1 MWKIALKL
9 MRKSVR
15 MLIASG
21 IAILIGSM
29 FMSAT
34 LLFVNSVDDL
44 MVRNATEEFSSANYA
59 ISFKNPN
66 SSPSSEIHYKDLH
79 LDKISK
85 MPGVNGIRSDDATA
99 LVRVEKGDKSV
110 TSIAWSSGLYGNLPV
125 YKSTEGRDP
134 QKIGE
139 ITLIKSIAKSIHANV
154 GDTITL
160 VKVDD
165 TGGDKEKSYDV
176 RVVGLVDDGEH
187 SQIPVSNRGTYL
199 GGVTNDFCAKLKN
212 LKNFDNQVVQSKVYM
227 SIDESKINDLSPKI
241 NALLPEQFSLMSRH
255 EVGVRSV
262 RNVSNG
268 TNFVTMFL
276 LSFGV
281 LALLISSLVIA
292 NTFQVLVA
300 QRRRTLA
307 LLRVI
312 GAQSHQLY
320 AAVLLEA
327 AVLGVISAAVGVLCA
342 IGFMGVISNVNINSG
357 PLSKI
362 PLIVSLPAVVWPIV
376 IGAIVTVLA
385 SMGAARS
392 ATKVT
397 PMEALRPMDLIKDKR
412 ASIIR
417 AVFGVIFIVIGI
429 LATVLSFN
437 ALTNMIAGKS
447 PNAGS
452 DSWMTLLG
460 AMFGCALVFIGIIM
474 TAIFWMPFAMKATG
488 AIMALCGPASKVA
501 NANVQRNPRRVA
513 ATGTA
518 LLIGVT
524 LVSTV
529 VTGAIC
535 GKATLKGVVDDRYS
549 VDIIIQGKNV
559 DESLAADIS
568 KISGIKH
575 TELLSAVPMTFKNAK
590 GKTEYAMVAG
600 VDNANQLRNV
610 MHTDLDG
617 VEINKD
623 SVLLPKFDSEGGEP
637 FELKKG
643 NLNLQAYVE
652 KNDSGDDSDANSDN
666 ITPFTGMN
674 TDSSNNN
681 KSITVKQVQF
691 KKYRNVGVYSN
702 NTAFVSKSYFNN
714 YLKPTTHMLLISVDS
729 SKGNLIDIVK
739 NIRNVTSNYAE
750 VIAAGSVFQRA
761 QWESAIDIMMMLL
774 VGLIAVAVV
783 IALIGVANTLS
794 LSVIERTKESATL
807 RAIGMTRGQVRRSLA
822 LEATLISLTST
833 VSGLI
838 VGTVFGWIG
847 SYMVF
852 SVIGKVPFVVDWT
865 IYAVLALIALLAAL
879 LSSVLPARRAVKSSP
894 VVALAEE

>member
-34 LLFVNSVDDL
+34 LLFANSVDDL
-44 MVRNATEEFSSANYA
+44 MVRNATDEFTSANYA

-110 TSIAWSSGLYGNLPV
+110 TSIAWSNGLYGNLPV

-139 ITLIKSIAKSIHANV
+139 ITLIKSIAKSIHANI

-165 TGGDKEKSYDV
+165 TGGDKEKSYDI

-187 SQIPVSNRGTYL
+187 SQIPFSNRGTYL
-199 GGVTNDFCAKLKN
+199 GGITNDFCAKLEN
-212 LKNFDNQVVQSKVYM
+212 LKNFDNEVVQSKVYM

-255 EVGVRSV
+255 EVGVRAV
-262 RNVSNG
+262 RSVSNG

-276 LSFGV
+276 LSFGI

-327 AVLGVISAAVGVLCA
+327 AILGVISAAIGVLCA
-342 IGFMGVISNVNINSG
+342 IGFMGAISNLNINSG

-397 PMEALRPMDLIKDKR
+397 PMEALRPMDLMKDKR

-417 AVFGVIFIVIGI
+417 AVFGVLFIVVGI
-429 LATVLSFN
+429 LFTALSATSLAS
-437 ALTNMIAGKS
+437 MIARKS
-447 PNAGS
+447 PTAGS

-460 AMFGCALVFIGIIM
+460 AMFGCALVFIGIII
-474 TAIFWMPFAMKATG
+474 TATFWMPFAMKATG

-535 GKATLKGVVDDRYS
+535 GRATVKGVVDDRYS

-575 TELLSAVPMTFKNAK
+575 TELLPAVPMTFKNAK

-643 NLNLQAYVE
+643 NLNLKAYVE
-652 KNDSGDDSDANSDN
+652 KYSSGETDSNN

-674 TDSSNNN
+674 TDSSNND

-691 KKYRNVGVYSN
+691 KTYRNVGVYSN

-714 YLKPTTHMLLISVDS
+714 YLKPTTHILLISVDS
-729 SKGNLIDIVK
+729 SKANLVDIAK
-739 NIRNVTSNYAE
+739 NIRNVTSSYAE
-750 VIAAGSVFQRA
+750 VMATGSVFERA
-761 QWESAIDIMMMLL
+761 KWESTIDIMMMLL

-833 VSGLI
+833 VFGLI

-852 SVIGKVPFVVDWT
+852 STIGKVPFVVDWT

>member
-34 LLFVNSVDDL
+34 LLFANSVDDL
-44 MVRNATEEFSSANYA
+44 MVRNATNEFGSANYA
-59 ISFKNPN
+59 ISFRNPN

-79 LDKISK
+79 LDEISK

-110 TSIAWSSGLYGNLPV
+110 TSIAWSNGLYGNLPV

-134 QKIGE
+134 QEIGE
-139 ITLIKSIAKSIHANV
+139 ITLIKSIAKSIHANI

-187 SQIPVSNRGTYL
+187 SQIPFSNRGTYL
-199 GGVTNDFCAKLKN
+199 GGITNDFCAKLEN
-212 LKNFDNQVVQSKVYM
+212 IENFDNQVVQSKVYM

-241 NALLPEQFSLMSRH
+241 NALLPSRFSLMSRH

-276 LSFGV
+276 LSFGI

-327 AVLGVISAAVGVLCA
+327 AILGVISAAVGVLCA
-342 IGFMGVISNVNINSG
+342 IGFMGAISNVNINSG

-362 PLIVSLPAVVWPIV
+362 PLIVSLPAIVWPIA
-376 IGAIVTVLA
+376 IGTIVTVLA
-385 SMGAARS
+385 SMSAARS

-417 AVFGVIFIVIGI
+417 AVFGVLFIVVGI
-429 LATVLSFN
+429 LATALS
-437 ALTNMIAGKS
+437 ATSLASMIAGKS

-460 AMFGCALVFIGIIM
+460 AMFGCALVFIGIII
-474 TAIFWMPFAMKATG
+474 TATFWMPFAMKATG

-559 DESLAADIS
+559 DESLAVDIS

-575 TELLSAVPMTFKNAK
+575 TELLPAVPMTFKNAK
-590 GKTEYAMVAG
+590 GKTEYAMAVG
-600 VDNANQLRNV
+600 VDNVNQLKNV

-617 VEINKD
+617 VNINKD
-623 SVLLPKFDSEGGEP
+623 SILLPKFNEEGGEP

-643 NLNLQAYVE
+643 NLDLQAYVE
-652 KNDSGDDSDANSDN
+652 KYSSGETDSDN
-666 ITPFTGMN
+666 ITPFTGTN
-674 TDSSNNN
+674 TDSSNND

-691 KKYRNVGVYSN
+691 KKYRNVNIYSR

-714 YLKPTTHMLLISVDS
+714 YLKPTTHILLISVDS
-729 SKGNLIDIVK
+729 SKANLVDIVK
-739 NIRNVTSNYAE
+739 NIRNITSSYAE
-750 VIAAGSVFQRA
+750 VMAAGSVFERA
-761 QWESAIDIMMMLL
+761 QWESAIDVIMMLL

-852 SVIGKVPFVVDWT
+852 SVIGKVPFVVDWA

>member
-1 MWKIALKL
+1 

-44 MVRNATEEFSSANYA
+44 MVRNATEEFHSANYA
-59 ISFKNPN
+59 ISSKSSN
-66 SSPSSEIHYKDLH
+66 SSPNSGIHYKDLH
-79 LDKISK
+79 LDEISK

-99 LVRVEKGDKSV
+99 LVGVEKGDKSV

-139 ITLIKSIAKSIHANV
+139 ITLIKSIAKSIHANI

-160 VKVDD
+160 VKVDEA
-165 TGGDKEKSYDV
+165 GGNKEKSYDV

-187 SQIPVSNRGTYL
+187 SQIPISNRGTYL
-199 GGVTNDFCAKLKN
+199 GGITNDFCAKLNN

-255 EVGVRSV
+255 EVGVRAV
-262 RNVSNG
+262 RSVSNG

-320 AAVLLEA
+320 TAVLLEA
-327 AVLGVISAAVGVLCA
+327 AILGVISAAIGVLCA
-342 IGFMGVISNVNINSG
+342 IGFMGAISNLNINSG

-362 PLIVSLPAVVWPIV
+362 PLIVSLPAIVWPIV

-397 PMEALRPMDLIKDKR
+397 PMEALRPMDLMKDKR

-417 AVFGVIFIVIGI
+417 AVFGVLFIVVGI
-429 LATVLSFN
+429 LFTALSSTSL
-437 ALTNMIAGKS
+437 ASMIAQQS
-447 PNAGS
+447 PNAGA
-452 DSWMTLLG
+452 DSWRTLIG
-460 AMFGCALVFIGIIM
+460 AVFGCALVFIGIII
-474 TAIFWMPFAMKATG
+474 TATFWMPFAMKATG
-488 AIMALCGPASKVA
+488 AVMALCGPASKVA

-568 KISGIKH
+568 KISGIKY
-575 TELLSAVPMTFKNAK
+575 TELLPAVPMTFKNAK
-590 GKTEYAMVAG
+590 GKTEYAMAAG
-600 VDNANQLRNV
+600 VDNVNQLRNV

-617 VEINKD
+617 VNINKD
-623 SVLLPKFDSEGGEP
+623 SVLLPKFNDEGGEP
-637 FELKKG
+637 FDLKKG
-643 NLNLQAYVE
+643 SLNLQAYVE
-652 KNDSGDDSDANSDN
+652 KYSSGETDSDN

-674 TDSSNNN
+674 TDSSNND

-702 NTAFVSKSYFNN
+702 NTAFVSKSYFNS

-729 SKGNLIDIVK
+729 SKANLIDIVK
-739 NIRNVTSNYAE
+739 NIRNVTSSYAE
-750 VIAAGSVFQRA
+750 VMAAGSVFQRA

-833 VSGLI
+833 VSGLVI
-838 VGTVFGWIG
+838 GTAFGWIG

-879 LSSVLPARRAVKSSP
+879 LSSVLPAHRAVKSSP
-894 VVALAEE
+894 VVALAED

>member
-44 MVRNATEEFSSANYA
+44 MVRNATEEFHSANYA
-59 ISFKNPN
+59 ISAKSSN
-66 SSPSSEIHYKDLH
+66 SSPNSGIHYKDLH
-79 LDKISK
+79 LDEISK

-99 LVRVEKGDKSV
+99 LVGVEKGDKSV

-125 YKSTEGRDP
+125 YKSTEGRNP

-139 ITLIKSIAKSIHANV
+139 ITLIKSIAKSIHANI

-160 VKVDD
+160 VKVDEA
-165 TGGDKEKSYDV
+165 GGNKEKSYDV

-187 SQIPVSNRGTYL
+187 SQIPISNRGTYL
-199 GGVTNDFCAKLKN
+199 GGITNDFCAKLNN

-255 EVGVRSV
+255 EVGVRAV
-262 RNVSNG
+262 RSVSNG

-307 LLRVI
+307 ILRVI

-320 AAVLLEA
+320 TAVLLEA
-327 AVLGVISAAVGVLCA
+327 AILGVISAAIGVLCA
-342 IGFMGVISNVNINSG
+342 IGFMGAISNLNINSG

-362 PLIVSLPAVVWPIV
+362 PLIVSLPAIVWPIV

-397 PMEALRPMDLIKDKR
+397 PMEALRPMDLMKDKR

-417 AVFGVIFIVIGI
+417 AVFGVLFIVVGI
-429 LATVLSFN
+429 LFTALSSTSL
-437 ALTNMIAGKS
+437 ASMIAQQS
-447 PNAGS
+447 PNAGA
-452 DSWMTLLG
+452 DSWRTLIG
-460 AMFGCALVFIGIIM
+460 AVFGCALVFIGIII
-474 TAIFWMPFAMKATG
+474 TATFWMPFAMKATG
-488 AIMALCGPASKVA
+488 AVMALCGPASKVA

-568 KISGIKH
+568 KISGIKY
-575 TELLSAVPMTFKNAK
+575 TELLPAVPMTFKNAK
-590 GKTEYAMVAG
+590 GKTEYAMAAG
-600 VDNANQLRNV
+600 VDNVNQLRNV

-617 VEINKD
+617 VNINKD
-623 SVLLPKFDSEGGEP
+623 SVLLPKFNDEGGEP
-637 FELKKG
+637 FDLKKG
-643 NLNLQAYVE
+643 SLNLQAYVE
-652 KNDSGDDSDANSDN
+652 KYSSGETDSDN

-674 TDSSNNN
+674 TDSSNND

-702 NTAFVSKSYFNN
+702 NTAFVSKSYFNS

-729 SKGNLIDIVK
+729 SKANLIDIVK
-739 NIRNVTSNYAE
+739 NIRNVTSSYAE
-750 VIAAGSVFQRA
+750 VMAAGSVFQRA

-833 VSGLI
+833 VSGLVI
-838 VGTVFGWIG
+838 GTAFGWIG

-879 LSSVLPARRAVKSSP
+879 LSSVLPAHRAVKSSP
-894 VVALAEE
+894 VVALAED

>member
-1 MWKIALKL
+1 

-44 MVRNATEEFSSANYA
+44 MVRNATEEFHSANYA
-59 ISFKNPN
+59 ISAKSSN
-66 SSPSSEIHYKDLH
+66 SSPNSGIHYKDLH
-79 LDKISK
+79 LDEISK

-99 LVRVEKGDKSV
+99 LVGVEKGDKSV

-139 ITLIKSIAKSIHANV
+139 ITLIKSIAKSIHANI

-160 VKVDD
+160 VKVDEA
-165 TGGDKEKSYDV
+165 GGNKEKSYDV

-187 SQIPVSNRGTYL
+187 SQIPISNRGTYL
-199 GGVTNDFCAKLKN
+199 GGITNDFCAKLNN

-255 EVGVRSV
+255 EVGVRAV
-262 RNVSNG
+262 RSVSNG

-307 LLRVI
+307 ILRVI

-320 AAVLLEA
+320 TAVLLEA
-327 AVLGVISAAVGVLCA
+327 AILGVISAAIGVLCA
-342 IGFMGVISNVNINSG
+342 IGFMGAISNLNINSG

-362 PLIVSLPAVVWPIV
+362 PLIVSLPAIVWPIV

-397 PMEALRPMDLIKDKR
+397 PMEALRPMDLMKDKR

-417 AVFGVIFIVIGI
+417 AVFGVLFIVVGI
-429 LATVLSFN
+429 LFTALSSTSL
-437 ALTNMIAGKS
+437 ASMIAQQS
-447 PNAGS
+447 PNAGA
-452 DSWMTLLG
+452 DSWRTLIG
-460 AMFGCALVFIGIIM
+460 AVFGCALVFIGIII
-474 TAIFWMPFAMKATG
+474 TATFWMPFAMKATG
-488 AIMALCGPASKVA
+488 AVMALCGPASKVA

-568 KISGIKH
+568 KISGIKY
-575 TELLSAVPMTFKNAK
+575 TELLPAVPMTFKNAK
-590 GKTEYAMVAG
+590 GKTEYAMAAG
-600 VDNANQLRNV
+600 VDNVNQLRNV

-617 VEINKD
+617 VNINKD
-623 SVLLPKFDSEGGEP
+623 SVLLPKFNDEGGEP
-637 FELKKG
+637 FDLKKG
-643 NLNLQAYVE
+643 SLNLQAYVE
-652 KNDSGDDSDANSDN
+652 KYSSGETDSDN

-674 TDSSNNN
+674 TDSSNND

-702 NTAFVSKSYFNN
+702 NTAFVSKSYFNS

-729 SKGNLIDIVK
+729 SKANLIDIVK
-739 NIRNVTSNYAE
+739 NIRNVTSSYAE
-750 VIAAGSVFQRA
+750 VMAAGSVFQRA

-833 VSGLI
+833 VSGLVI
-838 VGTVFGWIG
+838 GTAFGWIG

-852 SVIGKVPFVVDWT
+852 STIGKVPFVVDWT

-879 LSSVLPARRAVKSSP
+879 LSSVLPAHRAVKSSP
-894 VVALAEE
+894 VVALAED

>member
-34 LLFVNSVDDL
+34 LLFANSVDDL
-44 MVRNATEEFSSANYA
+44 MVRNATNEFGSANYA
-59 ISFKNPN
+59 ISFRNPN

-79 LDKISK
+79 LDEISK

-110 TSIAWSSGLYGNLPV
+110 TSIAWSNGLYGNLPV

-134 QKIGE
+134 QEIGE
-139 ITLIKSIAKSIHANV
+139 ITLIKSIAKSIHANI

-187 SQIPVSNRGTYL
+187 SQIPFSNRGTYL
-199 GGVTNDFCAKLKN
+199 GGITNDFCAKLEN
-212 LKNFDNQVVQSKVYM
+212 IENFDNQVVQSKVYM

-241 NALLPEQFSLMSRH
+241 NALLPSRFSLMSRH

-276 LSFGV
+276 LSFGI

-327 AVLGVISAAVGVLCA
+327 AILGVISAAVGVLCA
-342 IGFMGVISNVNINSG
+342 IGFMGAISNVNINSG

-362 PLIVSLPAVVWPIV
+362 PLIVSLPAIVWPIA
-376 IGAIVTVLA
+376 IGTIVTVLA
-385 SMGAARS
+385 SMSAARS

-417 AVFGVIFIVIGI
+417 AVFGVIFIVVGI
-429 LATVLSFN
+429 LATALS
-437 ALTNMIAGKS
+437 ATSLASMIAGKS

-460 AMFGCALVFIGIIM
+460 AMFGCALVFIGIII
-474 TAIFWMPFAMKATG
+474 TATFWMPFAMKATG

-559 DESLAADIS
+559 DESLAVDIS

-575 TELLSAVPMTFKNAK
+575 TELLPAVPMTFKNAK
-590 GKTEYAMVAG
+590 GKTEYAMAVG
-600 VDNANQLRNV
+600 VDNVNQLKNV

-617 VEINKD
+617 VNINKD
-623 SVLLPKFDSEGGEP
+623 SILLPKFNEEGGEP

-643 NLNLQAYVE
+643 NLDLQAYVE
-652 KNDSGDDSDANSDN
+652 KYSSGETDSDN
-666 ITPFTGMN
+666 ITPFTGTN
-674 TDSSNNN
+674 TDSSNND

-691 KKYRNVGVYSN
+691 KKYRNVNIYSR

-714 YLKPTTHMLLISVDS
+714 YLKPTTHILLISVDS
-729 SKGNLIDIVK
+729 SKANLVDIVK
-739 NIRNVTSNYAE
+739 NIRNITSSYAE
-750 VIAAGSVFQRA
+750 VMAAGSVFERA
-761 QWESAIDIMMMLL
+761 QWESAIDVMMMLL

-852 SVIGKVPFVVDWT
+852 SVIGKVPFVVDWA

>member
-34 LLFVNSVDDL
+34 LLFANSVDDL
-44 MVRNATEEFSSANYA
+44 MVRNATDEFGSANYA
-59 ISFKNPN
+59 ISFRNPN

-79 LDKISK
+79 LDEISK
-85 MPGVNGIRSDDATA
+85 MPGVNGIRSNDATA

-110 TSIAWSSGLYGNLPV
+110 TSIAWSNGLYGNLPV

-134 QKIGE
+134 QEIGE
-139 ITLIKSIAKSIHANV
+139 ITLIKSIAKSIHANI

-187 SQIPVSNRGTYL
+187 SQIPFSNRGTYL
-199 GGVTNDFCAKLKN
+199 GGITNDFCAKLEN
-212 LKNFDNQVVQSKVYM
+212 IENFDNQVVQSKVYM

-241 NALLPEQFSLMSRH
+241 NSLLPSRFSLMSRH
-255 EVGVRSV
+255 EVGVRAV

-276 LSFGV
+276 LSFGI

-327 AVLGVISAAVGVLCA
+327 AILGVISAAVGVLCA
-342 IGFMGVISNVNINSG
+342 IGFMGAISNVNINSG

-362 PLIVSLPAVVWPIV
+362 PLIVSLPAIVWPIA
-376 IGAIVTVLA
+376 IGTIVTVLA
-385 SMGAARS
+385 SMSAARS

-417 AVFGVIFIVIGI
+417 AVFGVIFIVVGI
-429 LATVLSFN
+429 LATALS
-437 ALTNMIAGKS
+437 ATSLASMIAGKS

-460 AMFGCALVFIGIIM
+460 AMFGCALVFIGIII
-474 TAIFWMPFAMKATG
+474 TATFWMPFAMKATG

-575 TELLSAVPMTFKNAK
+575 TELLPAVPMTFKNAK
-590 GKTEYAMVAG
+590 GKTEYAMAVG
-600 VDNANQLRNV
+600 VDNVNQLKNV

-617 VEINKD
+617 VNINKD
-623 SVLLPKFDSEGGEP
+623 SILLPKFNEEGGEP

-643 NLNLQAYVE
+643 NLDLQAYVE
-652 KNDSGDDSDANSDN
+652 KYSSGETDSDN
-666 ITPFTGMN
+666 ITPFTGTN
-674 TDSSNNN
+674 TDSSNND

-691 KKYRNVGVYSN
+691 KKYRNVNIYSR

-714 YLKPTTHMLLISVDS
+714 YLKPTTHILLISVDS
-729 SKGNLIDIVK
+729 SKANLVDIVK
-739 NIRNVTSNYAE
+739 NIRNITSSYAE
-750 VIAAGSVFQRA
+750 VMAAGSVFERA
-761 QWESAIDIMMMLL
+761 QWESAIDVMMMLL

-852 SVIGKVPFVVDWT
+852 SVIGKVPFVVDWA

>member
-1 MWKIALKL
+1 

-34 LLFVNSVDDL
+34 LLFANSVDDL
-44 MVRNATEEFSSANYA
+44 MVRNATNEFGSANYA
-59 ISFKNPN
+59 ISFSNPN
-66 SSPSSEIHYKDLH
+66 SSPSSKIHYKDLH
-79 LDKISK
+79 LDEISK

-110 TSIAWSSGLYGNLPV
+110 TSIAWSNGLYGNLPV
-125 YKSTEGRDP
+125 YKSTEGREP

-139 ITLIKSIAKSIHANV
+139 ITLIKSIAKSIHANI

-187 SQIPVSNRGTYL
+187 SQIPFSNRGTYL
-199 GGVTNDFCAKLKN
+199 GGVTNDFCAKLNN
-212 LKNFDNQVVQSKVYM
+212 LKNFDNEVVQSKVYM

-241 NALLPEQFSLMSRH
+241 NSLLPSRFSLMSRH
-255 EVGVRSV
+255 EVGVRAV

-276 LSFGV
+276 LSFGI

-327 AVLGVISAAVGVLCA
+327 AILGVISAAVGVLCA
-342 IGFMGVISNVNINSG
+342 IGFMGAISNVNINSG

-362 PLIVSLPAVVWPIV
+362 PLIVSLPAVVWPIA
-376 IGAIVTVLA
+376 IGTIVTVLA

-417 AVFGVIFIVIGI
+417 AVFGVVFIVVGI
-429 LATVLSFN
+429 LATALS
-437 ALTNMIAGKS
+437 ATSLASMIARRS
-447 PNAGS
+447 PTAGS

-460 AMFGCALVFIGIIM
+460 AMFGCALVFIGIVM
-474 TAIFWMPFAMKATG
+474 TSIFWMPFAMKATG

-535 GKATLKGVVDDRYS
+535 GKATLKGVVDDHYS

-575 TELLSAVPMTFKNAK
+575 TELLPAVPMTFKNAK
-590 GKTEYAMVAG
+590 GKTEYAMAAG
-600 VDNANQLRNV
+600 VDNIDQLKNV

-617 VEINKD
+617 VNINRD
-623 SVLLPKFDSEGGEP
+623 SVLLPKFNNEGGEP
-637 FELKKG
+637 FDLKKG

-652 KNDSGDDSDANSDN
+652 KYSSSEDSVDS

-674 TDSSNNN
+674 TDSSNND

-691 KKYRNVGVYSN
+691 KKYRNVNIYSR

-714 YLKPTTHMLLISVDS
+714 YLKPTTHILLISVDS
-729 SKGNLIDIVK
+729 SKANLVDIVK
-739 NIRNVTSNYAE
+739 NIRNITSSYAE
-750 VIAAGSVFQRA
+750 VMAGGSVFQRA

-838 VGTVFGWIG
+838 VGTAFGWIG

-852 SVIGKVPFVVDWT
+852 SAIGKVPFVIDWT

-894 VVALAEE
+894 VVALAED

>member
-34 LLFVNSVDDL
+34 LLFANSVDDL
-44 MVRNATEEFSSANYA
+44 MVRNATDEFGSANYA
-59 ISFKNPN
+59 ISFRNPN

-110 TSIAWSSGLYGNLPV
+110 TSIAWSNGLYGNLPV

-139 ITLIKSIAKSIHANV
+139 ITLIKSIAKSIHANI

-187 SQIPVSNRGTYL
+187 SQIPFSNRGTYL
-199 GGVTNDFCAKLKN
+199 GGITNDFCAKLEN

-255 EVGVRSV
+255 EVGVRAV
-262 RNVSNG
+262 RNMSNG

-327 AVLGVISAAVGVLCA
+327 AILGVISAAVGVLCA
-342 IGFMGVISNVNINSG
+342 IGFMGAISNLNINSG

-362 PLIVSLPAVVWPIV
+362 PLIVSLPAIVWPIV

-412 ASIIR
+412 SSIIR
-417 AVFGVIFIVIGI
+417 AVFGVVFIVVGI
-429 LATVLSFN
+429 LATALS
-437 ALTNMIAGKS
+437 ATSLASMIARKS
-447 PNAGS
+447 PTAGS

-460 AMFGCALVFIGIIM
+460 AMFGCALVFIGIII
-474 TAIFWMPFAMKATG
+474 TATFWMPFAMKATG

-535 GKATLKGVVDDRYS
+535 GRATVKGVVDDRYS

-575 TELLSAVPMTFKNAK
+575 TELLPAVPMTFKNAK
-590 GKTEYAMVAG
+590 GKTEYAMTAG
-600 VDNANQLRNV
+600 VDNVNQLKNV

-617 VEINKD
+617 VNITKD
-623 SVLLPKFDSEGGEP
+623 SVLLPKFNNEGGEP
-637 FELKKG
+637 FDLKKG
-643 NLNLQAYVE
+643 NLNLKAYVE
-652 KNDSGDDSDANSDN
+652 KYSSGETDSNN

-674 TDSSNNN
+674 TDSSNND

-691 KKYRNVGVYSN
+691 KTYRNVGVYSN

-714 YLKPTTHMLLISVDS
+714 YLKSTTHILLISVDS
-729 SKGNLIDIVK
+729 SKANLVDIAK
-739 NIRNVTSNYAE
+739 NIRNVTSSYAE
-750 VIAAGSVFQRA
+750 VMATGSVFERA
-761 QWESAIDIMMMLL
+761 KWESTIDIMMMLL

-833 VSGLI
+833 VFGLI
-838 VGTVFGWIG
+838 VGTAFGWIG

-852 SVIGKVPFVVDWT
+852 SAIGKVPFVIDWT

-894 VVALAEE
+894 VVALAED

>member
-1 MWKIALKL
+1 

-34 LLFVNSVDDL
+34 LLFSNSVDDL
-44 MVRNATEEFSSANYA
+44 MVRNATDEFGSANYA

-110 TSIAWSSGLYGNLPV
+110 TSIAWSNGLYGNLPV

-134 QKIGE
+134 QEIGE
-139 ITLIKSIAKSIHANV
+139 ITLIKSIAKSIHANI

-187 SQIPVSNRGTYL
+187 SQIPFSNRGTYL
-199 GGVTNDFCAKLKN
+199 GGITNDFCAKLEN
-212 LKNFDNQVVQSKVYM
+212 IKNFDNQVVQSKVYM

-241 NALLPEQFSLMSRH
+241 NALLPSRFSLMSRH
-255 EVGVRSV
+255 EVGVRAV
-262 RNVSNG
+262 RSVSNG

-276 LSFGV
+276 LSFGI

-327 AVLGVISAAVGVLCA
+327 AILGVISAAVGVLCA
-342 IGFMGVISNVNINSG
+342 IGFMGAISNVNINSG

-362 PLIVSLPAVVWPIV
+362 PLIVSLPAVVWPIA
-376 IGAIVTVLA
+376 IGMIVTVLA
-385 SMGAARS
+385 SMSAARS

-417 AVFGVIFIVIGI
+417 AVFGVIFIVVGI
-429 LATVLSFN
+429 LATALS
-437 ALTNMIAGKS
+437 ATSLASMIAGKS
-447 PNAGS
+447 PTAGS

-460 AMFGCALVFIGIIM
+460 AMFGCALVFIGIII
-474 TAIFWMPFAMKATG
+474 TATFWMPFAMKATG
-488 AIMALCGPASKVA
+488 AIMALCGPSSKVA

-513 ATGTA
+513 ATGTS

-529 VTGAIC
+529 VTGAMC

-575 TELLSAVPMTFKNAK
+575 TELLPAVPMTFKNAK
-590 GKTEYAMVAG
+590 GKTEYAMAAG
-600 VDNANQLRNV
+600 VDNVNQLRNV

-617 VEINKD
+617 VNINKD
-623 SVLLPKFDSEGGEP
+623 SVLLPKFNNEGGEP
-637 FELKKG
+637 FDLKKG

-652 KNDSGDDSDANSDN
+652 KYSSGEDSVENV
-666 ITPFTGMN
+666 TPFTGMN
-674 TDSSNNN
+674 TDSSNND

-691 KKYRNVGVYSN
+691 KTYRNVGVYSN

-714 YLKPTTHMLLISVDS
+714 YLKPTTHILLISVDS
-729 SKGNLIDIVK
+729 SKANLVDIAK
-739 NIRNVTSNYAE
+739 NIRNVTSSYAE
-750 VIAAGSVFQRA
+750 VMATGSVFERA
-761 QWESAIDIMMMLL
+761 KWESTIDIMMMLL

-838 VGTVFGWIG
+838 VGTAFGWIG

-852 SVIGKVPFVVDWT
+852 STIGKVPFVVDWT

-894 VVALAEE
+894 VVALAED

>member
-34 LLFVNSVDDL
+34 LLFANSVDDL
-44 MVRNATEEFSSANYA
+44 MVRNATDEFGSANYA
-59 ISFKNPN
+59 ISFRNPN
-66 SSPSSEIHYKDLH
+66 SFPSSKIHYKDLH
-79 LDKISK
+79 LDEISK
-85 MPGVNGIRSDDATA
+85 MPGVNGIRIDDATA

-134 QKIGE
+134 QGIGE
-139 ITLIKSIAKSIHANV
+139 ITLIKSIAKSIHANI

-187 SQIPVSNRGTYL
+187 SQIPFSNRGTYL
-199 GGVTNDFCAKLKN
+199 GGVTNDFCAKLNN

-241 NALLPEQFSLMSRH
+241 NSLLPSRFSLMSRH
-255 EVGVRSV
+255 EVGVRAV

-276 LSFGV
+276 LSFGI

-327 AVLGVISAAVGVLCA
+327 AILGVISAAAGVLCA
-342 IGFMGVISNVNINSG
+342 IGFMGAISNVNINSG

-362 PLIVSLPAVVWPIV
+362 PLIVSLPAVVWPIA
-376 IGAIVTVLA
+376 IGTIVTVLA

-417 AVFGVIFIVIGI
+417 AVFGVVFIVVGI
-429 LATVLSFN
+429 LATALS
-437 ALTNMIAGKS
+437 ATSLASMIARRS
-447 PNAGS
+447 PTAGS

-460 AMFGCALVFIGIIM
+460 AMFGCALVFIGIVM
-474 TAIFWMPFAMKATG
+474 TSIFWMPFAMKATG

-535 GKATLKGVVDDRYS
+535 GKATLKGVVDDHYS

-568 KISGIKH
+568 KISGIKN
-575 TELLSAVPMTFKNAK
+575 TELLPAVPMTFKNAK
-590 GKTEYAMVAG
+590 GKTEYAMAAG
-600 VDNANQLRNV
+600 VDNIDQLKNV

-617 VEINKD
+617 VNINKD
-623 SVLLPKFDSEGGEP
+623 SVLLPKFNGEGGEP

-652 KNDSGDDSDANSDN
+652 KYSSDETDSNN

-674 TDSSNNN
+674 TDSSNND

-691 KKYRNVGVYSN
+691 KKYRNVNIYSR

-714 YLKPTTHMLLISVDS
+714 YLKPTTHILLISVDS
-729 SKGNLIDIVK
+729 SKANLVDIVK
-739 NIRNVTSNYAE
+739 NIRNITSSYAE
-750 VIAAGSVFQRA
+750 VMAGGSVFQRA

-838 VGTVFGWIG
+838 VGTAFGWIG

-852 SVIGKVPFVVDWT
+852 SAIGKVPFVIDWT

-894 VVALAEE
+894 VVALAED

>member
-34 LLFVNSVDDL
+34 LLFANSVDDL
-44 MVRNATEEFSSANYA
+44 MVRNATDEFGSANYA
-59 ISFKNPN
+59 ISFRNPN

-79 LDKISK
+79 LDEISK

-110 TSIAWSSGLYGNLPV
+110 TSIAWSNGLYGNLPV

-139 ITLIKSIAKSIHANV
+139 ITLIKSIAKSIHANI

-187 SQIPVSNRGTYL
+187 SQIPFSNRGTYL
-199 GGVTNDFCAKLKN
+199 GGVTNDFSAKLNN
-212 LKNFDNQVVQSKVYM
+212 LKNFDNEVVQSKVYM

-241 NALLPEQFSLMSRH
+241 NSLLPSRFSLMSRH
-255 EVGVRSV
+255 EVGVRAV

-276 LSFGV
+276 LSFGI

-327 AVLGVISAAVGVLCA
+327 AILGVISAGVGVLCA
-342 IGFMGVISNVNINSG
+342 IGFMGAISNVNINSG

-362 PLIVSLPAVVWPIV
+362 PLIVSLPAIVWPIA

-385 SMGAARS
+385 SMSAARS

-417 AVFGVIFIVIGI
+417 AVFGVLFIVVGI
-429 LATVLSFN
+429 LATALS
-437 ALTNMIAGKS
+437 ATSLASMIAGKS
-447 PNAGS
+447 PTAGS

-460 AMFGCALVFIGIIM
+460 AMFGCALVFIGIII
-474 TAIFWMPFAMKATG
+474 TATFWMPFAMKATG

-535 GKATLKGVVDDRYS
+535 GKATLKGVVDDHYS

-575 TELLSAVPMTFKNAK
+575 TELLPAVPMTFKNAK
-590 GKTEYAMVAG
+590 GKTEYAMAAG
-600 VDNANQLRNV
+600 VDNVNQLKNV

-617 VEINKD
+617 VNINKD
-623 SVLLPKFDSEGGEP
+623 SVLLPKFNEEGGEP

-652 KNDSGDDSDANSDN
+652 KYSSGETDSDD

-674 TDSSNNN
+674 TDPSNND

-691 KKYRNVGVYSN
+691 KKYRNVNIYSR

-714 YLKPTTHMLLISVDS
+714 YLKPTTHILLISVDS
-729 SKGNLIDIVK
+729 SKANLVDIVK
-739 NIRNVTSNYAE
+739 NIRNITSSYAE
-750 VIAAGSVFQRA
+750 VMAGGSVFQRA
-761 QWESAIDIMMMLL
+761 QWESAIDVMMMLL

-838 VGTVFGWIG
+838 VGTAFGWIG

-852 SVIGKVPFVVDWT
+852 SAIGKVPFVIDWT

-894 VVALAEE
+894 VVALAED

>member
-44 MVRNATEEFSSANYA
+44 MVRNATEEFHSANYA
-59 ISFKNPN
+59 ISSKSSN
-66 SSPSSEIHYKDLH
+66 SSPNSGIHYKDLH
-79 LDKISK
+79 LDEISK

-99 LVRVEKGDKSV
+99 LVGVEKGDKSV

-139 ITLIKSIAKSIHANV
+139 ITLIKSIAKSIHANI

-160 VKVDD
+160 VKVDE
-165 TGGDKEKSYDV
+165 TGENKEKSYDV

-187 SQIPVSNRGTYL
+187 SQIPISNRGTYL
-199 GGVTNDFCAKLKN
+199 GGITNDFCAKLNN

-255 EVGVRSV
+255 EVGVRAV
-262 RNVSNG
+262 RSVSNG

-327 AVLGVISAAVGVLCA
+327 AILGVISAAVGVLCA
-342 IGFMGVISNVNINSG
+342 IGFMGAISNLNINSG

-362 PLIVSLPAVVWPIV
+362 PLIVSLPAIVWPIV

-397 PMEALRPMDLIKDKR
+397 PMEALRPMDLMKDKR

-417 AVFGVIFIVIGI
+417 AVFGVLFIVVGI
-429 LATVLSFN
+429 LFTALSSTSL
-437 ALTNMIAGKS
+437 ASMIAQQS
-447 PNAGS
+447 PNAGA
-452 DSWMTLLG
+452 DSWRTLIG
-460 AMFGCALVFIGIIM
+460 AVFGCALVFIGIII
-474 TAIFWMPFAMKATG
+474 TATFWMPFAMKATG
-488 AIMALCGPASKVA
+488 AVMALCGPASKVA

-568 KISGIKH
+568 KISGIKY
-575 TELLSAVPMTFKNAK
+575 TELLPAVPMTFKNAK
-590 GKTEYAMVAG
+590 GKTEYAMAAG
-600 VDNANQLRNV
+600 VDNVNQLRNV

-617 VEINKD
+617 VNINKD
-623 SVLLPKFDSEGGEP
+623 SVLLPKFNDEGGEP
-637 FELKKG
+637 FDLKKG
-643 NLNLQAYVE
+643 SLNLQAYVE
-652 KNDSGDDSDANSDN
+652 KYSSGETDSDN

-674 TDSSNNN
+674 TDSSNND

-702 NTAFVSKSYFNN
+702 NTAFVSKSYFNS

-729 SKGNLIDIVK
+729 SKANLIDIVK
-739 NIRNVTSNYAE
+739 NIRNVTSSYAE
-750 VIAAGSVFQRA
+750 VMAAGSVFQRA

-833 VSGLI
+833 VSGLVI
-838 VGTVFGWIG
+838 GTAFGWIG

-879 LSSVLPARRAVKSSP
+879 LSSVLPAHRAVKSSP
-894 VVALAEE
+894 VVALAED

>member
-34 LLFVNSVDDL
+34 LLFANSVDDL
-44 MVRNATEEFSSANYA
+44 MVRNATNEFGSANYA

-85 MPGVNGIRSDDATA
+85 MPGINGIRSDDATA

-139 ITLIKSIAKSIHANV
+139 ITLIKSIAKSIHANI

-199 GGVTNDFCAKLKN
+199 GGVTNDFCAKLNN
-212 LKNFDNQVVQSKVYM
+212 LKNFDNEVVQSKVYM

-241 NALLPEQFSLMSRH
+241 NSLLPSRFSLMSRH
-255 EVGVRSV
+255 EVGVRAV

-276 LSFGV
+276 LSFGI

-327 AVLGVISAAVGVLCA
+327 AILGVISAAVGVLCA
-342 IGFMGVISNVNINSG
+342 IGFMGAISNVNINSG

-362 PLIVSLPAVVWPIV
+362 PLIVSLPAIVWPIA
-376 IGAIVTVLA
+376 IGTIVTVLA
-385 SMGAARS
+385 SMSAARS

-417 AVFGVIFIVIGI
+417 AVFGVLFIVVGI
-429 LATVLSFN
+429 LATALS
-437 ALTNMIAGKS
+437 ATSLASMIAGKS
-447 PNAGS
+447 PTAGS

-460 AMFGCALVFIGIIM
+460 AMFGCALVFIGIII
-474 TAIFWMPFAMKATG
+474 TATFWMPFAMKATG

-535 GKATLKGVVDDRYS
+535 GKATLKGVVDDHYS

-575 TELLSAVPMTFKNAK
+575 TELLPAVPMTFKNAK

-600 VDNANQLRNV
+600 VNNADQLRNV

-617 VEINKD
+617 VNINKD
-623 SVLLPKFDSEGGEP
+623 SVLLPKFNEEGGEP

-652 KNDSGDDSDANSDN
+652 KYSSGETDSDD

-674 TDSSNNN
+674 TDPSNND

-691 KKYRNVGVYSN
+691 KKYRNVNIYSR

-714 YLKPTTHMLLISVDS
+714 YLKPTTHILLISVDS
-729 SKGNLIDIVK
+729 SKANLVDIVK
-739 NIRNVTSNYAE
+739 NIRNITSSYAE
-750 VIAAGSVFQRA
+750 VMAGGSVFQRA
-761 QWESAIDIMMMLL
+761 QWESAIDVMMMLL

-838 VGTVFGWIG
+838 VGTAFGWIG

-852 SVIGKVPFVVDWT
+852 SAIGKVPFVIDWT

>member
-34 LLFVNSVDDL
+34 LLFANSVDDL
-44 MVRNATEEFSSANYA
+44 MVRNATNEFGSANYA
-59 ISFKNPN
+59 ISFRNPN

-79 LDKISK
+79 LDEISK

-110 TSIAWSSGLYGNLPV
+110 TSIAWSNGLYGNLPV

-134 QKIGE
+134 QEIGE
-139 ITLIKSIAKSIHANV
+139 ITLIKSIAKSIHANI

-187 SQIPVSNRGTYL
+187 SQIPFSNRGTYL
-199 GGVTNDFCAKLKN
+199 GGITNDFCAKLEN
-212 LKNFDNQVVQSKVYM
+212 IENFDNQVVQSKVYM

-241 NALLPEQFSLMSRH
+241 NALLPSRFSLMSRH

-276 LSFGV
+276 LSFGI

-327 AVLGVISAAVGVLCA
+327 AILGVISAAVGVLCA
-342 IGFMGVISNVNINSG
+342 IGFMGAISNVNINSG

-362 PLIVSLPAVVWPIV
+362 PLIVSLTAIVWPIA
-376 IGAIVTVLA
+376 IGTIVTVLA
-385 SMGAARS
+385 SMSAARS

-417 AVFGVIFIVIGI
+417 AVFGVLFIVVGI
-429 LATVLSFN
+429 LATALS
-437 ALTNMIAGKS
+437 ATSLASMIAGKS

-460 AMFGCALVFIGIIM
+460 AMFGCALVFIGIII
-474 TAIFWMPFAMKATG
+474 TATFWMPFAMKATG

-575 TELLSAVPMTFKNAK
+575 TELLPAVPMTFKNAK
-590 GKTEYAMVAG
+590 GKTEYAMAAG
-600 VDNANQLRNV
+600 VDNVNQLKNV

-617 VEINKD
+617 VNINKD
-623 SVLLPKFDSEGGEP
+623 SILLPKFNEEGGEP

-643 NLNLQAYVE
+643 NLDLQAYVE
-652 KNDSGDDSDANSDN
+652 KYSSGETDSDN
-666 ITPFTGMN
+666 ITPFTGTN
-674 TDSSNNN
+674 TDSSNND

-691 KKYRNVGVYSN
+691 KKYRNVNIYSR

-714 YLKPTTHMLLISVDS
+714 YLKPTTHILLISVDS
-729 SKGNLIDIVK
+729 SKANLVDIVK
-739 NIRNVTSNYAE
+739 NIRNITSSYAE
-750 VIAAGSVFQRA
+750 VMAAGSVFERA
-761 QWESAIDIMMMLL
+761 QWESAIDVMMMLL

-852 SVIGKVPFVVDWT
+852 SVIGKVPFVVDWA

>member
-34 LLFVNSVDDL
+34 LLFANSVDDL
-44 MVRNATEEFSSANYA
+44 MVRNATDEFTSANYA

-79 LDKISK
+79 LDEISK

-134 QKIGE
+134 QEIGE
-139 ITLIKSIAKSIHANV
+139 ITLIKSIAKSIHANI

-227 SIDESKINDLSPKI
+227 SIDESKINDLSHKI

-255 EVGVRSV
+255 EVGVRAV
-262 RNVSNG
+262 RNISNG
-268 TNFVTMFL
+268 TNFITMFL
-276 LSFGV
+276 MSFGV
-281 LALLISSLVIA
+281 LALLVSSLVIA

-327 AVLGVISAAVGVLCA
+327 AILGVISASIGVLCA
-342 IGFMGVISNVNINSG
+342 IGFMGAISNVNINSG

-412 ASIIR
+412 ASILR
-417 AVFGVIFIVIGI
+417 SVFGVLFIVVGI
-429 LATVLSFN
+429 LFTALSATSLAS
-437 ALTNMIAGKS
+437 MIAQQS
-447 PNAGS
+447 PNAGA
-452 DSWMTLLG
+452 DSWRTLLG
-460 AMFGCALVFIGIIM
+460 AVFGCALVFIGIII
-474 TAIFWMPFAMKATG
+474 TATFWMPFAMKATG

-575 TELLSAVPMTFKNAK
+575 TELLPAVPMTFKNAK
-590 GKTEYAMVAG
+590 GKTEYAMTAG
-600 VDNANQLRNV
+600 VDNVDQLRNV

-617 VEINKD
+617 VNINKD
-623 SVLLPKFDSEGGEP
+623 SVLLPKFNDEGGEP
-637 FELKKG
+637 FDLKKG

-652 KNDSGDDSDANSDN
+652 KYSSGETDSNN

-674 TDSSNNN
+674 TDSSNND

-691 KKYRNVGVYSN
+691 KKYRNVNIYSR

-714 YLKPTTHMLLISVDS
+714 YLKPTTHILLISLNS
-729 SKGNLIDIVK
+729 RNANLIDIVK

-750 VIAAGSVFQRA
+750 VMSTGSVFERA
-761 QWESAIDIMMMLL
+761 MWESAIDTMMMLL

-822 LEATLISLTST
+822 MEATLISLTST

-852 SVIGKVPFVVDWT
+852 SVIGKVPFVIDWT
-865 IYAVLALIALLAAL
+865 IYAVLALIALFAAL

-894 VVALAEE
+894 VVALADE

>member
-34 LLFVNSVDDL
+34 LLFANSVDDL
-44 MVRNATEEFSSANYA
+44 MVRNATDEFGSANYA
-59 ISFKNPN
+59 ISFRNPN
-66 SSPSSEIHYKDLH
+66 SFPSSKIHYKDLH
-79 LDKISK
+79 LDEISK
-85 MPGVNGIRSDDATA
+85 MPGVNGIRIDDATA

-187 SQIPVSNRGTYL
+187 SQIPFSNRGTYL
-199 GGVTNDFCAKLKN
+199 GGVTNDFCAKLNN
-212 LKNFDNQVVQSKVYM
+212 LKNFDNEVVQSKVYM
-227 SIDESKINDLSPKI
+227 SIDESKINDLSHKI

-255 EVGVRSV
+255 EVGVRAV
-262 RNVSNG
+262 RNISNG
-268 TNFVTMFL
+268 TNFITMFL
-276 LSFGV
+276 MSFGV
-281 LALLISSLVIA
+281 LALLVSSLVIA

-327 AVLGVISAAVGVLCA
+327 AILGVISASIGVLCA
-342 IGFMGVISNVNINSG
+342 IGFMGAISNVNINSG

-362 PLIVSLPAVVWPIV
+362 PLIVSLPAIVWPIV

-385 SMGAARS
+385 SMSAARS

-412 ASIIR
+412 ASILR
-417 AVFGVIFIVIGI
+417 AVFGVIFIVAGI
-429 LATVLSFN
+429 LATALSIN
-437 ALTNMIAGKS
+437 ILASMLAGRS
-447 PNAGS
+447 VNAGS
-452 DSWMTLLG
+452 NSWMTLLG
-460 AMFGCALVFIGIIM
+460 AIFGCSLVFIGIVI
-474 TAIFWMPFAMKATG
+474 TATFWMPFAMRATG
-488 AIMALCGPASKVA
+488 AVMALCGPSSKVA

-549 VDIIIQGKNV
+549 VDIIVQGKNV

-575 TELLSAVPMTFKNAK
+575 TELLPAVPMTFKNAK
-590 GKTEYAMVAG
+590 GETEYTLVAG
-600 VDNANQLRNV
+600 VDNVDQLRNV

-617 VEINKD
+617 VNINKD
-623 SVLLPKFDSEGGEP
+623 SVLLPKPDEGEEP
-637 FELKKG
+637 FDLKKG
-643 NLNLQAYVE
+643 SLNLQAYVE
-652 KNDSGDDSDANSDN
+652 KYNSNDDN
-666 ITPFTGMN
+666 NDNFTPFTGMN

-691 KKYRNVGVYSN
+691 KKYRNVSVDSN
-702 NTAFVSKSYFNN
+702 NTSFVSKSYFNN
-714 YLKPTTHMLLISVDS
+714 YLKPTTHILLISLNS
-729 SKGNLIDIVK
+729 RNANLIDIVK

-750 VIAAGSVFQRA
+750 VMSTGSVFERA
-761 QWESAIDIMMMLL
+761 MWESAIDTMMMLL

-822 LEATLISLTST
+822 MEATLISLTST

-852 SVIGKVPFVVDWT
+852 SVIGKVPFVIDWT
-865 IYAVLALIALLAAL
+865 IYAVLALIALFAAL

-894 VVALAEE
+894 VVALADE

>member
-34 LLFVNSVDDL
+34 LLFANSVDDL
-44 MVRNATEEFSSANYA
+44 MVRNATNEFGSANYA
-59 ISFKNPN
+59 ISFRNPN

-79 LDKISK
+79 LDEISK

-110 TSIAWSSGLYGNLPV
+110 TSIAWSNGLYGNLPV

-134 QKIGE
+134 QEIGE
-139 ITLIKSIAKSIHANV
+139 ITLIKSIAKSIHANI

-187 SQIPVSNRGTYL
+187 SQIPFSNRGTYL
-199 GGVTNDFCAKLKN
+199 GGITNDFCAKLEN
-212 LKNFDNQVVQSKVYM
+212 IENFDNQVVQSKVYM

-241 NALLPEQFSLMSRH
+241 NALLPSRFSLMSRH

-276 LSFGV
+276 LSFGI

-327 AVLGVISAAVGVLCA
+327 AILGVISAAVGVLCA
-342 IGFMGVISNVNINSG
+342 IEFMGAISNVNINSG

-362 PLIVSLPAVVWPIV
+362 PLIVSLPAVVWPIA
-376 IGAIVTVLA
+376 IGTIVTVLA
-385 SMGAARS
+385 SMSAARS

-417 AVFGVIFIVIGI
+417 AVFGVIFIVVGI
-429 LATVLSFN
+429 LATALS
-437 ALTNMIAGKS
+437 ATSLASMIAGKS

-460 AMFGCALVFIGIIM
+460 AMFGCALVFIGIII
-474 TAIFWMPFAMKATG
+474 TATFWMPFAMKATG

-575 TELLSAVPMTFKNAK
+575 TELLPAVPMTFKNAK
-590 GKTEYAMVAG
+590 GKTEYAMAVG
-600 VDNANQLRNV
+600 VDNVNQLKNV

-617 VEINKD
+617 VNINKD
-623 SVLLPKFDSEGGEP
+623 SILLPKFNEEGGEP

-643 NLNLQAYVE
+643 NLDLQAYVE
-652 KNDSGDDSDANSDN
+652 KYSSGETDSDN
-666 ITPFTGMN
+666 ITPFTGTN
-674 TDSSNNN
+674 TDSSNND

-691 KKYRNVGVYSN
+691 KKYRNVNIYSR

-714 YLKPTTHMLLISVDS
+714 YLKPTTHILLISVDS
-729 SKGNLIDIVK
+729 SKANLVDIVK
-739 NIRNVTSNYAE
+739 NIRNITSSYAE
-750 VIAAGSVFQRA
+750 VMAAGSVFERA
-761 QWESAIDIMMMLL
+761 QWESAIDVMMMLL

-852 SVIGKVPFVVDWT
+852 SVIGKVPFVVDWA

>member
-34 LLFVNSVDDL
+34 LLFANSVDDL
-44 MVRNATEEFSSANYA
+44 MVRNATDEFGSANYA
-59 ISFKNPN
+59 ISFRNPN

-79 LDKISK
+79 LDEISK

-99 LVRVEKGDKSV
+99 LVRVEKGDKSA
-110 TSIAWSSGLYGNLPV
+110 TSIAWSNGLYGNLPV

-139 ITLIKSIAKSIHANV
+139 ITLIKSIAKSIHANI

-187 SQIPVSNRGTYL
+187 SQIPFSNRGTYL
-199 GGVTNDFCAKLKN
+199 GGVTNDFCAKLNN
-212 LKNFDNQVVQSKVYM
+212 LKNFDNEVVQSKVYM

-241 NALLPEQFSLMSRH
+241 NSLLPSRFSLMSRH
-255 EVGVRSV
+255 EVGVRAV

-276 LSFGV
+276 LSFGI

-327 AVLGVISAAVGVLCA
+327 AMLGVISAAVGVLCA
-342 IGFMGVISNVNINSG
+342 IGFMGAISNVNINSG

-362 PLIVSLPAVVWPIV
+362 PLIVSLPAVVWPIA
-376 IGAIVTVLA
+376 IGTIVTVLA

-417 AVFGVIFIVIGI
+417 AVFGVVFIVVGI
-429 LATVLSFN
+429 LATALSAT
-437 ALTNMIAGKS
+437 ALASMIARKS
-447 PNAGS
+447 PTAGS

-460 AMFGCALVFIGIIM
+460 AMFGCALVFIGIII
-474 TAIFWMPFAMKATG
+474 TATFWMPFAMKATG

-535 GKATLKGVVDDRYS
+535 GKATLKGVVDDHYS

-575 TELLSAVPMTFKNAK
+575 TELLPAVPMTFKNAK
-590 GKTEYAMVAG
+590 GKTEYAMAAG
-600 VDNANQLRNV
+600 VDNTDQLRNV
-610 MHTDLDG
+610 MHTNLDG
-617 VEINKD
+617 VNINRD
-623 SVLLPKFDSEGGEP
+623 SVLLPKFNNEGGEP

-643 NLNLQAYVE
+643 NLDLQAYVE
-652 KNDSGDDSDANSDN
+652 KYSSSEDSVDS

-674 TDSSNNN
+674 TDSSNND

-691 KKYRNVGVYSN
+691 KKYRNVNIYSR

-714 YLKPTTHMLLISVDS
+714 YLKPTTHILLISVDS
-729 SKGNLIDIVK
+729 SKANLVDIVK
-739 NIRNVTSNYAE
+739 NIRNITSSYAE
-750 VIAAGSVFQRA
+750 VMAGGSVFQRA

-838 VGTVFGWIG
+838 VGTAFGWIG

-852 SVIGKVPFVVDWT
+852 SAIGKVPFVVDWT

-894 VVALAEE
+894 VVALAED

>member
-44 MVRNATEEFSSANYA
+44 MVRNATNEFGSANYA

-139 ITLIKSIAKSIHANV
+139 ITLIKSIAKSIHANI

-199 GGVTNDFCAKLKN
+199 GGVTNDFCAKLNN
-212 LKNFDNQVVQSKVYM
+212 LKNFDNEVVQSKVYM

-241 NALLPEQFSLMSRH
+241 NSLLPSRFSLMSRH
-255 EVGVRSV
+255 EVGVRAV

-276 LSFGV
+276 LSFGI

-327 AVLGVISAAVGVLCA
+327 AILGVISAGVGVLCA
-342 IGFMGVISNVNINSG
+342 IGFMGAISNVNINSG

-362 PLIVSLPAVVWPIV
+362 PLIVSLPAVVWPIA
-376 IGAIVTVLA
+376 IGTIVTVLA
-385 SMGAARS
+385 SMSAARS

-417 AVFGVIFIVIGI
+417 AVFGVLFIVVGI
-429 LATVLSFN
+429 LATALS
-437 ALTNMIAGKS
+437 ATSLASMIAGKS
-447 PNAGS
+447 PTAGS

-488 AIMALCGPASKVA
+488 AIMALCSPASKVA

-535 GKATLKGVVDDRYS
+535 GKATLKGVVDDHYS

-575 TELLSAVPMTFKNAK
+575 TELLPAVPMTFKNAK
-590 GKTEYAMVAG
+590 GKTEYAMAAG
-600 VDNANQLRNV
+600 VDNADQLRNV

-617 VEINKD
+617 VNITKD
-623 SVLLPKFDSEGGEP
+623 SVLLPKFNEEGGEP

-643 NLNLQAYVE
+643 NLSLQAYVE
-652 KNDSGDDSDANSDN
+652 KYSSGETDSNN

-674 TDSSNNN
+674 TDSSNND

-691 KKYRNVGVYSN
+691 KTYRNVGVYSN

-729 SKGNLIDIVK
+729 SKANLIDIVK

-894 VVALAEE
+894 VVALAED

>member
-44 MVRNATEEFSSANYA
+44 MVRNATEEFHSANYA
-59 ISFKNPN
+59 ISAKSSN
-66 SSPSSEIHYKDLH
+66 SSPNSGIHYKDLH
-79 LDKISK
+79 LDEISK

-99 LVRVEKGDKSV
+99 LVGVEKGDKSV

-139 ITLIKSIAKSIHANV
+139 ITLIKSIAKSIHANI

-160 VKVDD
+160 VKVDEA
-165 TGGDKEKSYDV
+165 GGNKEKSYDV

-187 SQIPVSNRGTYL
+187 SQIPISNRGTYL
-199 GGVTNDFCAKLKN
+199 GGITNDFCAKLNN

-255 EVGVRSV
+255 EVGVRAV
-262 RNVSNG
+262 RSVSNG

-307 LLRVI
+307 ILRVI

-320 AAVLLEA
+320 TAVLLEA
-327 AVLGVISAAVGVLCA
+327 AILGVISAAIGVLCA
-342 IGFMGVISNVNINSG
+342 IGFMGAISNLNINSG

-362 PLIVSLPAVVWPIV
+362 PLIVSLPAIVWPIV

-397 PMEALRPMDLIKDKR
+397 PMEALRPMDLMKDKR

-417 AVFGVIFIVIGI
+417 AVFGVLFIVVGI
-429 LATVLSFN
+429 LFTALSSTSL
-437 ALTNMIAGKS
+437 ASMIAQQS
-447 PNAGS
+447 PNAGA
-452 DSWMTLLG
+452 DSWRTLIG
-460 AMFGCALVFIGIIM
+460 AVFGCALVFIGIII
-474 TAIFWMPFAMKATG
+474 TATFWMPFAMKATG
-488 AIMALCGPASKVA
+488 AVMALCGPASKVA

-575 TELLSAVPMTFKNAK
+575 TELLPAVPMTFKNAK
-590 GKTEYAMVAG
+590 GKTEYAMAAG
-600 VDNANQLRNV
+600 VDNVNQLRNV

-617 VEINKD
+617 VNINKD
-623 SVLLPKFDSEGGEP
+623 SVLLPKFNDEGGEP
-637 FELKKG
+637 FDLKKG
-643 NLNLQAYVE
+643 SLNLQAYVE
-652 KNDSGDDSDANSDN
+652 KYSSGETDSDN

-674 TDSSNNN
+674 TDSSNND

-702 NTAFVSKSYFNN
+702 NTAFVSKSYFNS

-729 SKGNLIDIVK
+729 SKANLIDIVK
-739 NIRNVTSNYAE
+739 NIRNVTSSYAE
-750 VIAAGSVFQRA
+750 VMAAGSVFQRA

-833 VSGLI
+833 VSGLVI
-838 VGTVFGWIG
+838 GTAFGWIG

-879 LSSVLPARRAVKSSP
+879 LSSVLPAHRAVKSSP
-894 VVALAEE
+894 VVALAED

>member
-34 LLFVNSVDDL
+34 LLFANSVDDL
-44 MVRNATEEFSSANYA
+44 MVRNATNEFGSANYA

-139 ITLIKSIAKSIHANV
+139 ITLIKSIAKSIHANI

-187 SQIPVSNRGTYL
+187 SQIPFSNRGTYL
-199 GGVTNDFCAKLKN
+199 GGVTNDFCAKLNN
-212 LKNFDNQVVQSKVYM
+212 LKNFDNEVVQSKVYM

-241 NALLPEQFSLMSRH
+241 NSLLPSRFSLMSRH
-255 EVGVRSV
+255 EVGVRAV

-276 LSFGV
+276 LSFGI

-327 AVLGVISAAVGVLCA
+327 AILGVISAAVGVLCA
-342 IGFMGVISNVNINSG
+342 IGFMGAISNVNINSG

-362 PLIVSLPAVVWPIV
+362 PLIVSLPAVVWPIA
-376 IGAIVTVLA
+376 IGTIVTVLA

-417 AVFGVIFIVIGI
+417 AVFGVLFIVVGI
-429 LATVLSFN
+429 LATALS
-437 ALTNMIAGKS
+437 ATSLASMIAGKS
-447 PNAGS
+447 PTAGS

-460 AMFGCALVFIGIIM
+460 AMFGCALVFIGIII
-474 TAIFWMPFAMKATG
+474 TATFWMPFAMKATG

-575 TELLSAVPMTFKNAK
+575 TELLPAVPMTFKNAK
-590 GKTEYAMVAG
+590 GKTEYAMAAG
-600 VDNANQLRNV
+600 VDNVNQLKNV

-617 VEINKD
+617 VNINKD
-623 SVLLPKFDSEGGEP
+623 SVLLPKFNEEGGEP

-652 KNDSGDDSDANSDN
+652 KYSSGETDSDD

-674 TDSSNNN
+674 TDPSNND

-691 KKYRNVGVYSN
+691 KKYRNVNIYSR

-714 YLKPTTHMLLISVDS
+714 YLKPTTHILLISVDS
-729 SKGNLIDIVK
+729 SKANLVDIVK
-739 NIRNVTSNYAE
+739 NIRNITSSYAE
-750 VIAAGSVFQRA
+750 VMAGGSVFQRA
-761 QWESAIDIMMMLL
+761 QWESAIDVMMMLL

-852 SVIGKVPFVVDWT
+852 SAIGKVPFVIDWT

-894 VVALAEE
+894 VVALAED

>member
-44 MVRNATEEFSSANYA
+44 MVRNATEEFHSANYA
-59 ISFKNPN
+59 ISAKSSN
-66 SSPSSEIHYKDLH
+66 SSPNSGIHYKDLH
-79 LDKISK
+79 LDEISK

-99 LVRVEKGDKSV
+99 LVGVEKGDKSV

-139 ITLIKSIAKSIHANV
+139 ITLIKSIAKSIHANI

-160 VKVDD
+160 VKVDEA
-165 TGGDKEKSYDV
+165 GGNKEKSYDV

-187 SQIPVSNRGTYL
+187 SQIPISNRGTYL
-199 GGVTNDFCAKLKN
+199 GGITNDFCAKLNN

-255 EVGVRSV
+255 EVGVRAV
-262 RNVSNG
+262 RSVSNG

-307 LLRVI
+307 ILRVI

-320 AAVLLEA
+320 TAVLLEA
-327 AVLGVISAAVGVLCA
+327 AILGVISAAIGVLCA
-342 IGFMGVISNVNINSG
+342 IGFMGAISNLNINSG

-362 PLIVSLPAVVWPIV
+362 PLIVSLPAIVWPIV

-397 PMEALRPMDLIKDKR
+397 PMEALRPMDLMKDKR

-417 AVFGVIFIVIGI
+417 AVFGVLFIVVGI
-429 LATVLSFN
+429 LFTALSSTSL
-437 ALTNMIAGKS
+437 ASMIAQQS
-447 PNAGS
+447 PNAGA
-452 DSWMTLLG
+452 DSWRTLIG
-460 AMFGCALVFIGIIM
+460 AVFGCALVFIGIII
-474 TAIFWMPFAMKATG
+474 TATFWMPFAMKATG
-488 AIMALCGPASKVA
+488 AVMALCGPASKVA

-568 KISGIKH
+568 KISGIKY
-575 TELLSAVPMTFKNAK
+575 TELLPAVPMTFKNAK
-590 GKTEYAMVAG
+590 GKTEYAMAAG
-600 VDNANQLRNV
+600 VDNVNQLRNV

-617 VEINKD
+617 VNINKD
-623 SVLLPKFDSEGGEP
+623 SVLLPKFNDEGGEP
-637 FELKKG
+637 FDLKKG
-643 NLNLQAYVE
+643 SLNLQAYVE
-652 KNDSGDDSDANSDN
+652 KYSSGETDSDN

-674 TDSSNNN
+674 TDSSNND

-702 NTAFVSKSYFNN
+702 NTAFVSKSYFNS

-729 SKGNLIDIVK
+729 SKANLIDIVK
-739 NIRNVTSNYAE
+739 NIRNVTSSYAE
-750 VIAAGSVFQRA
+750 VMAAGSVFQRA

-833 VSGLI
+833 VSGLVI
-838 VGTVFGWIG
+838 GTAFGWIG

-852 SVIGKVPFVVDWT
+852 STIGKVPFVVDWT

-879 LSSVLPARRAVKSSP
+879 LSSVLPAHRAVKSSP
-894 VVALAEE
+894 VVALAED

>member
-34 LLFVNSVDDL
+34 LLFANSVDDL
-44 MVRNATEEFSSANYA
+44 MVRNATNEFGSANYA
-59 ISFKNPN
+59 ISFRNPN

-79 LDKISK
+79 LDEISK

-110 TSIAWSSGLYGNLPV
+110 TSIAWSNGLYGNLPV

-134 QKIGE
+134 QEIGE
-139 ITLIKSIAKSIHANV
+139 ITLIKSIAKSIHANI

-187 SQIPVSNRGTYL
+187 SQIPFSNRGTYL
-199 GGVTNDFCAKLKN
+199 GGITNDFCAKLEN
-212 LKNFDNQVVQSKVYM
+212 IENFDNQVVQSKVYM

-241 NALLPEQFSLMSRH
+241 NALLPSRFSLMSRH

-276 LSFGV
+276 LSFGI

-312 GAQSHQLY
+312 GEQSHQLY
-320 AAVLLEA
+320 AAVLLDA
-327 AVLGVISAAVGVLCA
+327 AILGVISAAVGVLCA
-342 IGFMGVISNVNINSG
+342 IGFMGAISNVNINSG

-362 PLIVSLPAVVWPIV
+362 PLIVSLPAIVWPIA
-376 IGAIVTVLA
+376 IGTIVTVLA
-385 SMGAARS
+385 SMSAARS

-417 AVFGVIFIVIGI
+417 AVFGVLFIVVGI
-429 LATVLSFN
+429 LATALS
-437 ALTNMIAGKS
+437 ATSLASMIAGKS

-460 AMFGCALVFIGIIM
+460 AMFGCALVFIGIII
-474 TAIFWMPFAMKATG
+474 TATFWMPFAMKATG

-575 TELLSAVPMTFKNAK
+575 TELLPAVPMTFKNAK
-590 GKTEYAMVAG
+590 GKTEYAMAVG
-600 VDNANQLRNV
+600 VDNVNQLKNV

-617 VEINKD
+617 VNINKD
-623 SVLLPKFDSEGGEP
+623 SILLPKFNEEGGEP

-643 NLNLQAYVE
+643 NLDLQAYVE
-652 KNDSGDDSDANSDN
+652 KYSSGETDSDN
-666 ITPFTGMN
+666 ITPFTGTN
-674 TDSSNNN
+674 TDSSNND

-691 KKYRNVGVYSN
+691 KKYRNVNIYSR

-714 YLKPTTHMLLISVDS
+714 YLKPTTHILLISVDS
-729 SKGNLIDIVK
+729 SKANLVDIVK
-739 NIRNVTSNYAE
+739 NIRNITSSYAE
-750 VIAAGSVFQRA
+750 VMAAGSVFERA
-761 QWESAIDIMMMLL
+761 QWESAIDVMMMLL

-852 SVIGKVPFVVDWT
+852 SVIGKVPFVVDWA

>member
-34 LLFVNSVDDL
+34 LLFANSVDDL
-44 MVRNATEEFSSANYA
+44 MVRNATNEFGSANYA

-139 ITLIKSIAKSIHANV
+139 ITLIKSIAKSIHANI

-187 SQIPVSNRGTYL
+187 SQIPFSNRGTYL
-199 GGVTNDFCAKLKN
+199 GGVTNDFCAKLNN
-212 LKNFDNQVVQSKVYM
+212 LKNFDNEVVQSKVYM

-241 NALLPEQFSLMSRH
+241 NSLLPSRFSLMSRH
-255 EVGVRSV
+255 EVGVRAV

-276 LSFGV
+276 LSFGI

-327 AVLGVISAAVGVLCA
+327 AILGVISAGVGVLCA
-342 IGFMGVISNVNINSG
+342 IGFMGAISNVNINSG

-362 PLIVSLPAVVWPIV
+362 PLIVSLPAIVWPIA
-376 IGAIVTVLA
+376 IGTIVTVLA
-385 SMGAARS
+385 SMSAARS

-417 AVFGVIFIVIGI
+417 AVFGVLFIVVGI
-429 LATVLSFN
+429 LATALS
-437 ALTNMIAGKS
+437 ATSLASMIAGKS
-447 PNAGS
+447 PTAGS

-460 AMFGCALVFIGIIM
+460 AMFGCALVFIGIII
-474 TAIFWMPFAMKATG
+474 TATFWMPFAMKATG

-535 GKATLKGVVDDRYS
+535 GKATLKGVVDDHYS

-575 TELLSAVPMTFKNAK
+575 TELLPAVPMTFKNVK
-590 GKTEYAMVAG
+590 GKTEYAMAAG
-600 VDNANQLRNV
+600 VDNVNQLKNV

-617 VEINKD
+617 VNINKD
-623 SVLLPKFDSEGGEP
+623 SVLLPKFNEEGGEP

-652 KNDSGDDSDANSDN
+652 KYSSGETDSDD

-674 TDSSNNN
+674 TDPSNND

-691 KKYRNVGVYSN
+691 KKYRNVNIYSR

-714 YLKPTTHMLLISVDS
+714 YLKPTTHILLISVDS
-729 SKGNLIDIVK
+729 SKANLVDIVK
-739 NIRNVTSNYAE
+739 NIRNITSSYAE
-750 VIAAGSVFQRA
+750 VMAGGSVFQRA
-761 QWESAIDIMMMLL
+761 QWESAIDVMMMLL

-852 SVIGKVPFVVDWT
+852 STIGKVPFVVDWT

>member
-44 MVRNATEEFSSANYA
+44 MVRNATNEFGSANYA
-59 ISFKNPN
+59 ISFRNPN

-79 LDKISK
+79 LDEISK

-110 TSIAWSSGLYGNLPV
+110 TSIAWSNGLYGNLPV

-134 QKIGE
+134 QEIGE
-139 ITLIKSIAKSIHANV
+139 ITLIKSIAKSIHANI

-187 SQIPVSNRGTYL
+187 SQIPFSNRGTYL
-199 GGVTNDFCAKLKN
+199 GGVTNDFCAKLNN
-212 LKNFDNQVVQSKVYM
+212 LKNFDNEVVQSKVYM

-241 NALLPEQFSLMSRH
+241 NSLLPSRFSLMSRH
-255 EVGVRSV
+255 EVGVRAV

-276 LSFGV
+276 LSFGI

-327 AVLGVISAAVGVLCA
+327 AILGVISAAVGVLCA
-342 IGFMGVISNVNINSG
+342 IGFMGAISNVNINSG

-362 PLIVSLPAVVWPIV
+362 PLIVSLPAVVWPIA
-376 IGAIVTVLA
+376 IGTIVTVLA
-385 SMGAARS
+385 SMSAARS

-417 AVFGVIFIVIGI
+417 AVFGVVFIVVGI
-429 LATVLSFN
+429 LAAALS
-437 ALTNMIAGKS
+437 ATSLASMIARKS
-447 PNAGS
+447 PTAGS

-460 AMFGCALVFIGIIM
+460 AMFGCALVFIGIII
-474 TAIFWMPFAMKATG
+474 TATFWMPFAMKATG

-529 VTGAIC
+529 VTGAMC

-575 TELLSAVPMTFKNAK
+575 TELLPAVPMTFKNAK
-590 GKTEYAMVAG
+590 GKTEYAMAAG
-600 VDNANQLRNV
+600 VDNTDQLKNV

-617 VEINKD
+617 VNINKD
-623 SVLLPKFDSEGGEP
+623 SILLPKFNNEGGEP

-643 NLNLQAYVE
+643 NLSLQAYVE
-652 KNDSGDDSDANSDN
+652 KYDSSEDSVDS

-674 TDSSNNN
+674 TDSSNND

-691 KKYRNVGVYSN
+691 KKYRNVNIYSR

-714 YLKPTTHMLLISVDS
+714 YLKPTTHILLISVDS
-729 SKGNLIDIVK
+729 SKANLVDIVK
-739 NIRNVTSNYAE
+739 NIRNITSSYAE
-750 VIAAGSVFQRA
+750 VMAGGSVFQRA

-838 VGTVFGWIG
+838 VGTAFGWIG

-852 SVIGKVPFVVDWT
+852 SAIGKVPFVIDWT

-894 VVALAEE
+894 VVALAED

>member
-34 LLFVNSVDDL
+34 LLFANSVDDL
-44 MVRNATEEFSSANYA
+44 MVRNATDEFGSANYA
-59 ISFKNPN
+59 ISFRNPN

-79 LDKISK
+79 LDEISK

-110 TSIAWSSGLYGNLPV
+110 TSIAWSNGLYGNLPV

-139 ITLIKSIAKSIHANV
+139 ITLIKSIAKSIHANI

-187 SQIPVSNRGTYL
+187 SQIPFSNRGTYL
-199 GGVTNDFCAKLKN
+199 GGVTNDFCAKLNN
-212 LKNFDNQVVQSKVYM
+212 LKNFDNEVVQSKVYM

-241 NALLPEQFSLMSRH
+241 NSLLPSRFSLMSRH
-255 EVGVRSV
+255 EVGVRAV

-276 LSFGV
+276 LSFGI

-327 AVLGVISAAVGVLCA
+327 AILGVISAAVGVLCA
-342 IGFMGVISNVNINSG
+342 IGFMGAISNVNINSG

-362 PLIVSLPAVVWPIV
+362 PLIVSLPAIVWPIA

-385 SMGAARS
+385 SMSAARS

-417 AVFGVIFIVIGI
+417 AVFGVLFIVVGI
-429 LATVLSFN
+429 LATALS
-437 ALTNMIAGKS
+437 ATSLASMIAGKS
-447 PNAGS
+447 PTAGS

-460 AMFGCALVFIGIIM
+460 AMFGCALVFIGIII
-474 TAIFWMPFAMKATG
+474 TATFWMPFAMKATG

-535 GKATLKGVVDDRYS
+535 GKATLKGVVDDHYS

-575 TELLSAVPMTFKNAK
+575 TELLPAVPMTFKNAK
-590 GKTEYAMVAG
+590 GKTEYAMAAG
-600 VDNANQLRNV
+600 VDNVNQLKNV

-617 VEINKD
+617 VNINKD
-623 SVLLPKFDSEGGEP
+623 SVLLPKFNEEGGEP

-652 KNDSGDDSDANSDN
+652 KYSSGETDSDD

-674 TDSSNNN
+674 TDPSNND

-691 KKYRNVGVYSN
+691 KKYRNVNIYSR

-714 YLKPTTHMLLISVDS
+714 YLKPTTHILLISVDS
-729 SKGNLIDIVK
+729 SKANLVDIVK
-739 NIRNVTSNYAE
+739 NIRNITSSYAE
-750 VIAAGSVFQRA
+750 VMAGGSVFQRA
-761 QWESAIDIMMMLL
+761 QWESAIDVMMMLL

-838 VGTVFGWIG
+838 VGTAFGWIG

-852 SVIGKVPFVVDWT
+852 SAIGKVPFVIDWT

-894 VVALAEE
+894 VVALAED

>member
-34 LLFVNSVDDL
+34 LLFANSVDDL
-44 MVRNATEEFSSANYA
+44 MVRNATNEFGSANYA
-59 ISFKNPN
+59 ISFRNPN
-66 SSPSSEIHYKDLH
+66 SSPSSKIHYKDLH
-79 LDKISK
+79 LDEISK

-110 TSIAWSSGLYGNLPV
+110 TSIAWSNGLYGNLPV
-125 YKSTEGRDP
+125 YKSTEGREP

-139 ITLIKSIAKSIHANV
+139 ITLIKSIAKSIHANI

-187 SQIPVSNRGTYL
+187 SQIPFSNRGTYL
-199 GGVTNDFCAKLKN
+199 GGITNDFCAKLNN
-212 LKNFDNQVVQSKVYM
+212 LKNFDNEVVQSKVYM

-241 NALLPEQFSLMSRH
+241 NSLLPSRFSLMSRH

-276 LSFGV
+276 LSFGI

-327 AVLGVISAAVGVLCA
+327 AILGVISAAVGVLCA
-342 IGFMGVISNVNINSG
+342 IGFMGAISNVNINSG

-362 PLIVSLPAVVWPIV
+362 PLIVSLPAVVWPIA
-376 IGAIVTVLA
+376 IGTIVTVLA
-385 SMGAARS
+385 SMSAARS

-417 AVFGVIFIVIGI
+417 AVFGVVFIVVGI
-429 LATVLSFN
+429 LFTALSATSLAS
-437 ALTNMIAGKS
+437 MIAGKS
-447 PNAGS
+447 PTAGS

-460 AMFGCALVFIGIIM
+460 AMFGCALVFIGIII
-474 TAIFWMPFAMKATG
+474 TATFWMPFAMKATG

-529 VTGAIC
+529 VTGAMC
-535 GKATLKGVVDDRYS
+535 GKATLKGVVDDHYS

-568 KISGIKH
+568 KISGIKN
-575 TELLSAVPMTFKNAK
+575 TELLPAVPMTFKNAK
-590 GKTEYAMVAG
+590 GKTEYAMAAG
-600 VDNANQLRNV
+600 VDNTDQLKNV
-610 MHTDLDG
+610 MHTNLDG
-617 VEINKD
+617 VNINRD
-623 SVLLPKFDSEGGEP
+623 SVLLPKFNNEGGEP
-637 FELKKG
+637 FDLEKG

-652 KNDSGDDSDANSDN
+652 KYSSSEDSVDS

-674 TDSSNNN
+674 TYSSNND

-691 KKYRNVGVYSN
+691 KKYRNVSIHSR

-714 YLKPTTHMLLISVDS
+714 YLKPTTHILLISVDS
-729 SKGNLIDIVK
+729 SKANLVDIVK
-739 NIRNVTSNYAE
+739 NIRNITSSYAE
-750 VIAAGSVFQRA
+750 VMAGGSVFQRA

-838 VGTVFGWIG
+838 VGTAFGWIG

-852 SVIGKVPFVVDWT
+852 SSIGKVPFVVDWA

-879 LSSVLPARRAVKSSP
+879 LSSVLPARRAVKPSP
-894 VVALAEE
+894 VVALAED

>member
-34 LLFVNSVDDL
+34 LLFANSADDL
-44 MVRNATEEFSSANYA
+44 MVRNATDEFGSANYA
-59 ISFKNPN
+59 ISFRNPN

-79 LDKISK
+79 LDEISK

-110 TSIAWSSGLYGNLPV
+110 TSIAWSNGLYGNLPV

-139 ITLIKSIAKSIHANV
+139 ITLIKSIAKSIHANI

-187 SQIPVSNRGTYL
+187 SQIPFSNRGTYL
-199 GGVTNDFCAKLKN
+199 GGITNDFCAKLEN
-212 LKNFDNQVVQSKVYM
+212 LKNSDNEVVQSKVYM

-255 EVGVRSV
+255 EVGVRAV
-262 RNVSNG
+262 RNMSNG

-327 AVLGVISAAVGVLCA
+327 AILGVISAAVGVLCA
-342 IGFMGVISNVNINSG
+342 IGFMGAISNVNINSG

-362 PLIVSLPAVVWPIV
+362 PLIVSLPAVVWPIA
-376 IGAIVTVLA
+376 IGMIVTVLA
-385 SMGAARS
+385 SMSAARS

-417 AVFGVIFIVIGI
+417 AVFGVIFIVVGI
-429 LATVLSFN
+429 LATALS
-437 ALTNMIAGKS
+437 ATSLASMIAGKS
-447 PNAGS
+447 PTAGS

-460 AMFGCALVFIGIIM
+460 AMFGCALVFIGIII
-474 TAIFWMPFAMKATG
+474 TATFWMPFAMKATG
-488 AIMALCGPASKVA
+488 AIMALCGPSSKVA

-513 ATGTA
+513 ATGTS

-529 VTGAIC
+529 VTGAMC

-575 TELLSAVPMTFKNAK
+575 TELLPAVPMTFKNAK
-590 GKTEYAMVAG
+590 GKTEYAMAAG
-600 VDNANQLRNV
+600 VDNVNQLRNV

-617 VEINKD
+617 VNINKD
-623 SVLLPKFDSEGGEP
+623 SVLLPKFNNEGGEP
-637 FELKKG
+637 FDLKKG

-652 KNDSGDDSDANSDN
+652 KYSSGEDSVENV
-666 ITPFTGMN
+666 TPFTGMN
-674 TDSSNNN
+674 TDSSNND

-691 KKYRNVGVYSN
+691 KTYRNVGVYSN

-714 YLKPTTHMLLISVDS
+714 YLKPTTHILLISVDS
-729 SKGNLIDIVK
+729 SKANLVDIAK
-739 NIRNVTSNYAE
+739 NIRNVTSSYAE
-750 VIAAGSVFQRA
+750 VMATGSVFERA
-761 QWESAIDIMMMLL
+761 KWESTIDIMMMLL

-852 SVIGKVPFVVDWT
+852 STIGKVPFVIDWT

>member
-34 LLFVNSVDDL
+34 LLFANSVDDL
-44 MVRNATEEFSSANYA
+44 MVRNATNEFGSANYA

-85 MPGVNGIRSDDATA
+85 MPGINGIRSDDATA

-139 ITLIKSIAKSIHANV
+139 ITLIKSIAKSIHANI

-199 GGVTNDFCAKLKN
+199 GGVTNDFCAKLNN

-241 NALLPEQFSLMSRH
+241 NSLLPSRFSLMSRH
-255 EVGVRSV
+255 EVGVRAV

-276 LSFGV
+276 LSFGI

-327 AVLGVISAAVGVLCA
+327 AILGVISAGVGVLCA
-342 IGFMGVISNVNINSG
+342 IGFMGAISNVNINSG

-362 PLIVSLPAVVWPIV
+362 PLIVSLPAIVWPIA
-376 IGAIVTVLA
+376 IGTIVTVLA
-385 SMGAARS
+385 SMSAARS

-417 AVFGVIFIVIGI
+417 AVFGVLFIVVGI
-429 LATVLSFN
+429 LATALS
-437 ALTNMIAGKS
+437 ATSLASMIAGKS
-447 PNAGS
+447 PTAGS

-460 AMFGCALVFIGIIM
+460 AMFGCALVFIGIII
-474 TAIFWMPFAMKATG
+474 TATFWMPFAMKATG

-535 GKATLKGVVDDRYS
+535 GKATLKGVVDDHYS

-575 TELLSAVPMTFKNAK
+575 TELLPAVPMTFKNAK
-590 GKTEYAMVAG
+590 GKTEYAMAAG
-600 VDNANQLRNV
+600 VDNVNQLKNV

-617 VEINKD
+617 VNINKD
-623 SVLLPKFDSEGGEP
+623 SVLLPKFNEEGGEP

-652 KNDSGDDSDANSDN
+652 KYSSGETDSDD

-674 TDSSNNN
+674 TDPSNND

-691 KKYRNVGVYSN
+691 KKYRNVNIYSR

-714 YLKPTTHMLLISVDS
+714 YLKPTTHILLISVDS
-729 SKGNLIDIVK
+729 SKANLVDIVK
-739 NIRNVTSNYAE
+739 NIRNITSSYAE
-750 VIAAGSVFQRA
+750 VMAGGSVFQRA
-761 QWESAIDIMMMLL
+761 QWESAIDVMMMLL

-838 VGTVFGWIG
+838 VGTAFGWIG

-852 SVIGKVPFVVDWT
+852 STIGKVPFVVDWT

>member
-34 LLFVNSVDDL
+34 LLFANSVDDL
-44 MVRNATEEFSSANYA
+44 MVRNATDEFGSANYA
-59 ISFKNPN
+59 ISFRNPN

-79 LDKISK
+79 LDEISK

-99 LVRVEKGDKSV
+99 FVRVEKGDKSV
-110 TSIAWSSGLYGNLPV
+110 TSIAWSNGLYGNLPV
-125 YKSTEGRDP
+125 YESTEGRDP
-134 QKIGE
+134 QEIGE
-139 ITLIKSIAKSIHANV
+139 ITLIKSIAKSIHANI

-187 SQIPVSNRGTYL
+187 SQIPFSNRGTYL
-199 GGVTNDFCAKLKN
+199 GGITNDFCAKLEN
-212 LKNFDNQVVQSKVYM
+212 IKNFDNQVVQSKVYM

-241 NALLPEQFSLMSRH
+241 NALLPSRFSLMSRH
-255 EVGVRSV
+255 EVGVKSV
-262 RNVSNG
+262 RNASNG

-276 LSFGV
+276 LSFGI

-327 AVLGVISAAVGVLCA
+327 AILGVISAAVGVLCA
-342 IGFMGVISNVNINSG
+342 IGFMGAISNVNINSG

-362 PLIVSLPAVVWPIV
+362 PLIVSLPAVVWPIA
-376 IGAIVTVLA
+376 IGTIVTVLA
-385 SMGAARS
+385 SMSAARS

-417 AVFGVIFIVIGI
+417 AVFGIVFIVVGI
-429 LATVLSFN
+429 LATTLS
-437 ALTNMIAGKS
+437 ATSLASMIAGKS
-447 PNAGS
+447 PTAGS

-460 AMFGCALVFIGIIM
+460 AMFGCALVFIGIVM

-559 DESLAADIS
+559 DEALAADIS
-568 KISGIKH
+568 KISGIKN
-575 TELLSAVPMTFKNAK
+575 TELLPAVPMTFKNAK
-590 GKTEYAMVAG
+590 GKTEYAMAAG
-600 VDNANQLRNV
+600 VDNVNQLRNV

-617 VEINKD
+617 VNINRG
-623 SVLLPKFDSEGGEP
+623 SVLLPKFNNEGGEP

-643 NLNLQAYVE
+643 NLSLQAYVE
-652 KNDSGDDSDANSDN
+652 KYSSGETDSNN

-674 TDSSNNN
+674 TDSSNND

-691 KKYRNVGVYSN
+691 KTYRNVGVYSN

-729 SKGNLIDIVK
+729 SKANLVDIAK
-739 NIRNVTSNYAE
+739 NIQNVTSSYAE
-750 VIAAGSVFQRA
+750 VMSTGSVFERA
-761 QWESAIDIMMMLL
+761 KWESAIDAMMMVL

-838 VGTVFGWIG
+838 VGTAFGWIG

-894 VVALAEE
+894 VVALAED

>member
-34 LLFVNSVDDL
+34 LLFANSVDDL
-44 MVRNATEEFSSANYA
+44 MVRNATNEFGSANYA
-59 ISFKNPN
+59 ISFRNPN

-79 LDKISK
+79 LDEISK

-110 TSIAWSSGLYGNLPV
+110 TSIAWSNGLYGNLPV

-134 QKIGE
+134 QEIGE
-139 ITLIKSIAKSIHANV
+139 ITLIKSIAKSIHANI

-187 SQIPVSNRGTYL
+187 SQIPFSNRGTYL
-199 GGVTNDFCAKLKN
+199 GGITNDFCAKLEN
-212 LKNFDNQVVQSKVYM
+212 IENFDNQVVQSKVYM

-241 NALLPEQFSLMSRH
+241 NALLPSRFSLMSRH
-255 EVGVRSV
+255 EVGARSV

-276 LSFGV
+276 LSFGI

-327 AVLGVISAAVGVLCA
+327 AILGVISAAVGVLCA
-342 IGFMGVISNVNINSG
+342 IGFMGAISNVNINSG

-362 PLIVSLPAVVWPIV
+362 PLIVSLPAIVWPIA
-376 IGAIVTVLA
+376 IGTIVTVLA
-385 SMGAARS
+385 SMSAARS

-417 AVFGVIFIVIGI
+417 AVFGVLFIVVGI
-429 LATVLSFN
+429 LATALS
-437 ALTNMIAGKS
+437 ATSLASMIAGKS

-460 AMFGCALVFIGIIM
+460 AMFGCALVFIGIII
-474 TAIFWMPFAMKATG
+474 TATFWMPFAMKATG

-575 TELLSAVPMTFKNAK
+575 TELLPAVPMTFKNAK
-590 GKTEYAMVAG
+590 GKTEYAMAAG
-600 VDNANQLRNV
+600 VDNVNQLKNV

-617 VEINKD
+617 VNINKD
-623 SVLLPKFDSEGGEP
+623 SILLPKFNEEGGEP

-643 NLNLQAYVE
+643 NLDLQAYVE
-652 KNDSGDDSDANSDN
+652 KYSSGETDSDN
-666 ITPFTGMN
+666 ITPFTGTN
-674 TDSSNNN
+674 TDSSNND

-691 KKYRNVGVYSN
+691 KKYRNVNIYSR

-714 YLKPTTHMLLISVDS
+714 YLKPTTHILLISVDS
-729 SKGNLIDIVK
+729 SKANLVDIVK
-739 NIRNVTSNYAE
+739 NIRNITSSYAE
-750 VIAAGSVFQRA
+750 VMAAGSVFERA
-761 QWESAIDIMMMLL
+761 QWESAIDVMMMLL

-852 SVIGKVPFVVDWT
+852 SVIGKVPFVVDWA

>member
-34 LLFVNSVDDL
+34 LLFANSVDDL
-44 MVRNATEEFSSANYA
+44 MVRNATNEFGSANYA
-59 ISFKNPN
+59 ISFRNPN

-79 LDKISK
+79 LDEISK

-110 TSIAWSSGLYGNLPV
+110 TSIAWSNGLYGNLPV

-134 QKIGE
+134 QEIGE
-139 ITLIKSIAKSIHANV
+139 ITLIKSIAKSIHANI

-187 SQIPVSNRGTYL
+187 SQIPFSNRGTYL
-199 GGVTNDFCAKLKN
+199 GGITNDFCAKLEN
-212 LKNFDNQVVQSKVYM
+212 IENFDNQVVQSKVYM

-241 NALLPEQFSLMSRH
+241 NALLPSRFSLMSRH

-276 LSFGV
+276 LSFGI

-327 AVLGVISAAVGVLCA
+327 AILGVISAAVGVLCA
-342 IGFMGVISNVNINSG
+342 IGFMGAISNVNINSG

-362 PLIVSLPAVVWPIV
+362 PLIVSLPAIVWPIA
-376 IGAIVTVLA
+376 IGTIVTVLA
-385 SMGAARS
+385 SMSAARS

-417 AVFGVIFIVIGI
+417 AVFGVIFIVVGI
-429 LATVLSFN
+429 LATALS
-437 ALTNMIAGKS
+437 ATSLASMIAGKS

-460 AMFGCALVFIGIIM
+460 AMFGCALVFIGIII
-474 TAIFWMPFAMKATG
+474 TATFWMPFAMKATG

-575 TELLSAVPMTFKNAK
+575 TELLPAVPMTFKNAK
-590 GKTEYAMVAG
+590 GKTEYAMAAG
-600 VDNANQLRNV
+600 VDNVNQLKNV

-617 VEINKD
+617 VNINKD
-623 SVLLPKFDSEGGEP
+623 SILLPKFNEEGGEP

-643 NLNLQAYVE
+643 NLDLQAYVE
-652 KNDSGDDSDANSDN
+652 KYSSGETDSDN
-666 ITPFTGMN
+666 ITPFTGTN
-674 TDSSNNN
+674 TDSSNND

-691 KKYRNVGVYSN
+691 KKYRNVNIYSR

-714 YLKPTTHMLLISVDS
+714 YLKPTTHILLISVDS
-729 SKGNLIDIVK
+729 SKANLVDIVK
-739 NIRNVTSNYAE
+739 NIRNITSSYAE
-750 VIAAGSVFQRA
+750 VMAAGSVFERA
-761 QWESAIDIMMMLL
+761 QWESAIDVMMMLL

-852 SVIGKVPFVVDWT
+852 SVIGKVPFVVDWA

>member
-44 MVRNATEEFSSANYA
+44 MVRNATNEFGSANYA

-139 ITLIKSIAKSIHANV
+139 ITLIKSIAKSIHANI

-199 GGVTNDFCAKLKN
+199 GGVTNDFCAKLNN
-212 LKNFDNQVVQSKVYM
+212 LKNFDNEVVQSKVYM

-241 NALLPEQFSLMSRH
+241 NSLLPSRFSLMSRH
-255 EVGVRSV
+255 EVGVRAV

-276 LSFGV
+276 LSFGI

-327 AVLGVISAAVGVLCA
+327 AILGVISAGVGVLCA
-342 IGFMGVISNVNINSG
+342 IGFMGAISNVNINSG

-362 PLIVSLPAVVWPIV
+362 PLIVSLPAVVWPIA
-376 IGAIVTVLA
+376 IGTIVTVLA
-385 SMGAARS
+385 SMSAARS

-417 AVFGVIFIVIGI
+417 AVFGVLFIVVGI
-429 LATVLSFN
+429 LATALS
-437 ALTNMIAGKS
+437 ATSLASMIAGKS
-447 PNAGS
+447 PTAGS

-488 AIMALCGPASKVA
+488 AIMALCSPASKVA

-535 GKATLKGVVDDRYS
+535 GKATLKGVVDDHYS

-575 TELLSAVPMTFKNAK
+575 TELLPAVPMTFKNAK
-590 GKTEYAMVAG
+590 GKTEYAMAAG
-600 VDNANQLRNV
+600 VDNVNQLKNV

-617 VEINKD
+617 VNINKD
-623 SVLLPKFDSEGGEP
+623 SVLLPKFNEEGGEP

-652 KNDSGDDSDANSDN
+652 KYSSGETDSDD

-674 TDSSNNN
+674 TDPSNND

-691 KKYRNVGVYSN
+691 KKYRNVNIYSR

-714 YLKPTTHMLLISVDS
+714 YLKPTTHILLISVDS
-729 SKGNLIDIVK
+729 SKANLVDIVK
-739 NIRNVTSNYAE
+739 NIRNITSSYAE
-750 VIAAGSVFQRA
+750 VMAGGSVFQRA

-894 VVALAEE
+894 VVALAED